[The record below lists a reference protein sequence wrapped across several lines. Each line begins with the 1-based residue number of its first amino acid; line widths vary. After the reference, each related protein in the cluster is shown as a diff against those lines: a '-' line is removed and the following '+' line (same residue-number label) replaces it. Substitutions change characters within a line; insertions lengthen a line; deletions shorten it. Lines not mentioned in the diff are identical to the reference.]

1 MSLINYVT
9 RARFA
14 PGILSGGALSAL
26 SALSEELALA
36 GITRPLIV
44 TDAGIVAAGLLTRLQ
59 AALPAGMEAAIFD
72 GTRQNPTEAD
82 ARAAAAAY
90 RAHKADGLIGL
101 GGGSPLDL
109 AKAVAVATTHPEGPL
124 APYAVIEGG
133 LARITPAAA
142 PTIAIPT
149 TAGTGSEVS
158 RGALIVLDDGRKV
171 SIGSPHLIPRAAILD
186 PDLTLGLPPGLT
198 AGTGMDALTHCV
210 ETFLSPRD
218 NPVADAIALDGLSR
232 AWAHLEA
239 AVRDGA
245 DRTARR
251 EMMLA
256 SMQGA
261 LAFQKGL
268 GAVHALSHPLGGLP
282 EPLLHHGTL
291 NAVLLPAVLRF
302 NAPAVPD
309 RIARLGAV
317 LGVPGDGPSV
327 AAAIAALTARIGLP
341 TTLAAMGVP
350 AAILPAIGQAA
361 MCDHHHLTNPR
372 TATEADYLAILTES
386 HAG

>member
-14 PGILSGGALSAL
+14 PGALSAL
-26 SALSEELALA
+26 AEELALA

-59 AALPAGMEAAIFD
+59 AALPPGMDAAVFD

-82 ARAAAAAY
+82 ARAAASAY
-90 RAHKADGLIGL
+90 RAHGADGLIGF

-133 LARITPAAA
+133 LARITAAAA

-149 TAGTGSEVS
+149 TSGTGSEVS

-218 NPVADAIALDGLSR
+218 NPVADAIALDGLAR
-232 AWAHLEA
+232 AWSHLEA
-239 AVRDGA
+239 AVRNGA
-245 DRTARR
+245 DRDARR

-309 RIARLGAV
+309 RMARLGAV
-317 LGVPGDGPSV
+317 LGVAGDGPSV

-350 AAILPAIGQAA
+350 AAILPAIAA
-361 MCDHHHLTNPR
+361 AALRDHHHQTNPR

-386 HAG
+386 HGA